1 MLEQIS
7 QSKFFEKINQNNSI
21 SSDCKKLGEFFL
33 PYTKR
38 CKRQDGCDDWKMNMF
53 EKIK

>member
-21 SSDCKKLGEFFL
+21 SSDSKKSGEFFFAL
-33 PYTKR
+33 LDPFHKR
-38 CKRQDGCDDWKMNMF
+38 GLEMVKDLYVGD
-53 EKIK
+53 